1 MSLSHNLI
9 RKLFVF
15 PMHSFIMPFETIP
28 ALISAPVL
36 SAGQSRISTRQAL
49 AIAVEPDSE
58 SDTRISGFRRA
69 QLTSLLG
76 RIR

>member
-1 MSLSHNLI
+1 MTQMNW
-9 RKLFVF
+9 
-15 PMHSFIMPFETIP
+15 
-28 ALISAPVL
+28 L

-49 AIAVEPDSE
+49 AIVVEPDSE